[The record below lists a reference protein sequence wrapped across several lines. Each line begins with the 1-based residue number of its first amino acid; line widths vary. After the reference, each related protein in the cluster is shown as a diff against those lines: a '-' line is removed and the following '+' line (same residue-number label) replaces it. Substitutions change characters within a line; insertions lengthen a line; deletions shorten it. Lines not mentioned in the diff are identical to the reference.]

1 VDPTADTWLGTRL
14 GSYRVDELIGRGGMG
29 EVYRAFDLRLERPVA
44 LKLLTTALS
53 EDERFRERMLR
64 ESRLAAALDHPN
76 VVPVYEAGEDAGR
89 LFIAM
94 RYVDGPDL
102 RGLLRRHG
110 HLDPARVVKLVA
122 SVADAL
128 DAAHARGLVHRDV
141 KPSNVLVDDP
151 GGREHPYLA
160 DFGLT
165 QSVAHRGPANGGL
178 MGTIDYVSPEQVRGE
193 QVDGRADQYAIACL
207 LFECLTGTLPFQ
219 RSSDLE
225 TLFAHLEEPPPLAR
239 ERRGDLPPE
248 LDDVL
253 ARGMAKDPAE
263 RYGSCSELVVAAG
276 AALGVERPERRA
288 RRPLAVALAA
298 VALLA
303 GALAA
308 SFLTGGEDAG
318 DAPAGAAVLIDPDT
332 GEVKSRRELRGTP
345 STIAAGPEAVWVGS
359 YEDGK
364 LWRLRP
370 GGGTATPVTSVGH
383 PRDLAY
389 HGGRVYVAADAPDE
403 LTGAAVAYD
412 AASADREGGFEA
424 TAALC
429 SITAGAA
436 EGVWTSGCPNVER
449 LEEGPGG
456 LHVAKRL
463 ELPFPK
469 RVTAGNVRQCQCD
482 MAAGDGAVWVLGD
495 ALDPRAWRVDAK
507 RAVATGSVRF
517 PFAIGRG
524 VATAAG
530 SVWVAGPLDDVL
542 ARVDAR
548 TLKITDRI
556 GVGRVPVAVAASGR
570 DVWVG
575 NWLDRTLT
583 HIDADTRRVLGTVEL
598 SGRPVELAFGPGG
611 LWAAID
617 ES

>member
-1 VDPTADTWLGTRL
+1 MDPSADTWLGTRL
-14 GSYRVDELIGRGGMG
+14 GAYRVDELIGRGGMG

-44 LKLLTTALS
+44 LKLLTAALS

-64 ESRLAAALDHPN
+64 ESRLAAGLDHPN
-76 VVPVYEAGEDAGR
+76 VVPVYEAGEQAGH
-89 LFIAM
+89 LFTAM
-94 RYVDGPDL
+94 RYVGGLDL
-102 RGLLRRHG
+102 KGLLRRHG
-110 HLDPARVVKLVA
+110 HLDPARVIKLVA
-122 SVADAL
+122 PVADAL

-151 GGREHPYLA
+151 GGREHAYLA

-165 QSVAHRGPANGGL
+165 QSAAHRGPADGAL

-193 QVDGRADQYAIACL
+193 EVDGRADQYALACL
-207 LFECLTGTLPFQ
+207 LFESLTGTPPFQ

-225 TLFAHLEEPPPLAR
+225 TLFAHLEEPPPPAR

-253 ARGMAKDPAE
+253 ARGMAKDSSE
-263 RYGSCSELVVAAG
+263 RYGSCSELVAAAG
-276 AALGVERPERRA
+276 AALGVEQPERRA
-288 RRPLAVALAA
+288 RRPLAIALAA

-308 SFLTGGEDAG
+308 SFLTAGEDAA
-318 DAPAGAAVLIDPDT
+318 DAPAGAAVLLDPVT
-332 GEVKSRRELRGTP
+332 GELKSRRALGGTP
-345 STIAAGPEAVWVGS
+345 STIVAGREAVWVGS
-359 YEDGK
+359 YADGK

-370 GGGTATPVTSVGH
+370 GGDRATPVTSVGR

-389 HGGRVYVAADAPDE
+389 HGGRVYVAAEGPDK
-403 LTGAAVAYD
+403 LTGTAVAYD

-424 TAALC
+424 TTALC

-449 LEEGPGG
+449 LEQGPRG
-456 LHVAKRL
+456 LRVAKRL
-463 ELPFPK
+463 DLPFRK
-469 RVTAGNVRQCQCD
+469 RITAGNARQCQCD
-482 MAAGDGAVWVLGD
+482 IAAGDGAVWVLGD
-495 ALDPRAWRVDAK
+495 AVDSRAWRVDPK
-507 RAVATGSVRF
+507 LAVATGAVHF

-524 VATAAG
+524 VAAAAG

-548 TLKITDRI
+548 TVKITDTI
-556 GVGRVPVAVAASGR
+556 DVGRVPMAVAASGH

-583 HIDADTRRVLGTVEL
+583 HIDADTRRVVGTVEL